1 MTHSRYDKSVY
12 FDGVIWMT
20 HADWYNFYQD
30 TRFSCTFKQKKIGNH
45 DLRVSF
51 EMCRFSARYYQDDE
65 YVYFHVTNDTRR
77 EIQRYINSKKSIYDC
92 ARKDGKSAGD
102 KDFKI
107 DFT

>member
-1 MTHSRYDKSVY
+1 MTHSRYDRSVD

-20 HADWYNFYQD
+20 HTDWYDFYQD
-30 TRFSCTFKQKKIGNH
+30 TRFSCTFKLKKIGF
-45 DLRVSF
+45 RVSF
-51 EMCRFSARYYQDDE
+51 EMCPFSARYYQDDE
-65 YVYFHVTNDTRR
+65 YIYLHITNDTRR
-77 EIQRYINSKKSIYDC
+77 EIQRYLNRKRSIYDC